1 LGRKCSVNQQHSQ
14 PGVFSELENAVSRQV
29 APRRSFL
36 RISEIRLD
44 FQSPSHLMEETVE
57 EYVRRMRQGD
67 RLEPVRVRFDG
78 TNYYCE
84 NGFHRLE
91 AARRIGRK
99 RIKAQIL
106 KGTPAKM
113 EAGFQKFLKALKKSL
128 RDPAH
133 MTRVK
138 R

>member
-1 LGRKCSVNQQHSQ
+1 
-14 PGVFSELENAVSRQV
+14 
-29 APRRSFL
+29 
-36 RISEIRLD
+36 
-44 FQSPSHLMEETVE
+44 MEETVE

-84 NGFHRLE
+84 DGFHRLE

-106 KGTPAKM
+106 KGTLPEM
-113 EAGFQKFLKALKKSL
+113 EAGFQKHLKRLKKFL